1 MAESTYMRLALQDC
15 VVTGHHAGL
24 KLQHG
29 LSQNDDKGKN
39 AHRTNVAATVISPKP
54 EHNAYKIAFDRFDRL
69 MKQPG
74 VIRLRAEL
82 TGPLAVGL
90 GVASPTENGLA
101 LFHTYGAPT
110 IPASSLKGA
119 FRRAIEALG
128 DKLSADQ
135 KSFLVGSD
143 RGKSSEAESGRAGR
157 LVFHDGW
164 YEPSPIPDTPFH
176 PDIMT
181 PHHGGYYKNKGM
193 ADSADNAAGQY
204 KAAPADFEDPVPV
217 GFISVKRGTKF
228 VFYIECPTTDSAW
241 LEFVREALT
250 HTLTEVGLGAK
261 TNAGYGY
268 FKVIG

>member
-1 MAESTYMRLALQDC
+1 MPEPTYMRTSVRDVIARA
-15 VVTGHHAGL
+15 HHAGL

-29 LSQNDDKGKN
+29 LTQSGEEGKN

-54 EHNAYKIAFDRFDRL
+54 EHNAYKVAFDRFDRL

-74 VIRLRAEL
+74 VIRIRAEL
-82 TGPLAVGL
+82 SGPLAAGM

-101 LFHTYGAPT
+101 LFHTYGAPI

-119 FRRAIEALG
+119 FRRAIETLG
-128 DKLSADQ
+128 ANLTADQ
-135 KSFLVGSD
+135 KVFLVGSD
-143 RGKSSEAESGRAGR
+143 HGEATDTDPGRAGR

-164 YEPSPIPDTPFH
+164 YEPAPIPDTPFH

-181 PHHGGYYKNKGM
+181 PHHGGYYKNKGKANP
-193 ADSADNAAGQY
+193 ADGPSGQI

-228 VFYIECPTTDSAW
+228 VFYIECPTIEPAW
-241 LEFVREALT
+241 LEFVREALSY
-250 HTLTEVGLGAK
+250 TLTEVGLGAK